1 MSLTAK
7 YMAVSASGSGTR
19 VWAEKY
25 QNEFVLYCFL
35 FLSCLIGSSALIF
48 QEARKDHDVARFP
61 HCQTVPCCTAP
72 VLDKPACS
80 PVALTEEASFQLLN
94 LCQSARSSF
103 FSSNLNSFLRNELEG
118 RTAAVSL
125 PVILRMKETE
135 MEKRKHEV
143 GLAAKS
149 AE

>member
-1 MSLTAK
+1 ML
-7 YMAVSASGSGTR
+7 VSQ
-19 VWAEKY
+19 WE
-25 QNEFVLYCFL
+25 
-35 FLSCLIGSSALIF
+35 
-48 QEARKDHDVARFP
+48 
-61 HCQTVPCCTAP
+61 
-72 VLDKPACS
+72 DK
-80 PVALTEEASFQLLN
+80 
-94 LCQSARSSF
+94 RGSF

-118 RTAAVSL
+118 RAAAVSL